1 MAETERSYIFD
12 FSRVPTF
19 FAHMNV
25 CRESGQSTPVGFKLS
40 DMDGET
46 LNYELVICQSGGD
59 NISDYLTLDGLLDE
73 ATIDPQGTLLLAED
87 CSLECTIDD
96 VGDMQ
101 IKIGAETT
109 FDIGEQ
115 NIPLKAIFLR
125 DKDSKYVMGYSI
137 NMVAFTVTN
146 AVIFDEDVIFWDIVR
161 YKE

>member
-12 FSRVPTF
+12 FSRVPSF

-25 CRESGQSTPVGFKLS
+25 CDDGIGFKLS

-59 NISDYLTLDGLLDE
+59 NIGDYLDSDGLLDE
-73 ATIDPQGTLLLAED
+73 ATIDPQGTLLLSED
-87 CSLECTIDD
+87 CSLKCNIDEY
-96 VGDMQ
+96 GDMQ
-101 IKIGAETT
+101 IRIGAETT

-125 DKDSKYVMGYSI
+125 DKATKYVMGYSI

-146 AVIFDEDVIFWDIVR
+146 KVIFDEDVIFWDIVR
-161 YKE
+161 YQNE